1 MSTSELELVIFR
13 SLMLG
18 FDKLSSTSQTV
29 GSFTNLQAF
38 NGLRKCGIAMFKWM
52 SKGGKDKGQYMTR

>member
-13 SLMLG
+13 SVMLG

-38 NGLRKCGIAMFKWM
+38 NSLRKCGIAMFKVDV
-52 SKGGKDKGQYMTR
+52 KGG